1 MRRRRGYRGLGF
13 LGPIQALSRYHRFSK
28 SPIILE
34 VLVVTVKEKT
44 VVTQRLQ
51 GRCTSHS
58 RTDVMVRDRSMVI
71 DEPLERGGTNQ
82 GFTPTETMMASLIGC
97 TNVIT
102 HKVAEKNGVA
112 IKSMNV
118 RLEAEFDRPFTSVTL
133 YIDLETDADTPAV
146 ERVKRELSMFCP
158 VSKVFGAAGI
168 ALKEVWNVSR
178 PK

>member
-1 MRRRRGYRGLGF
+1 M
-13 LGPIQALSRYHRFSK
+13 AT
-28 SPIILE
+28 
-34 VLVVTVKEKT
+34 VTQKT

-58 RTDVMVRDRSMVI
+58 RTDVSVRDRAMII
-71 DEPLERGGTNQ
+71 DEPAERGGTNQ

-102 HKVAEKNGVA
+102 HKVAAKNGVA
-112 IKSMNV
+112 IKSMDV
-118 RLEAEFDRPFTSVTL
+118 RLEAEFDRRGVMLQEEIDRPFTAATL
-133 YIDLETDADTPAV
+133 YIDLETDADAAAV
-146 ERVKRELSMFCP
+146 ERVKRELAMFCP
-158 VSKVFGAAGI
+158 VSKVFRAAGI

>member
-1 MRRRRGYRGLGF
+1 M
-13 LGPIQALSRYHRFSK
+13 
-28 SPIILE
+28 
-34 VLVVTVKEKT
+34 VTVTQKT

-58 RTDVMVRDRSMVI
+58 RTDVTVRDRSKII

-102 HKVAEKNGVA
+102 HKVAGKNGVT

-118 RLEAEFDRPFTSVTL
+118 RLEAEFDRRGVMLQEEIDRPFPAVTL
-133 YIDLETDADTPAV
+133 YIDLETDADAPAV
-146 ERVKRELSMFCP
+146 ERVKRELAMFCP
-158 VSKVFGAAGI
+158 VSKVFRAAGI
-168 ALKEVWNVSR
+168 ALKEIWNVSR

>member
-1 MRRRRGYRGLGF
+1 M
-13 LGPIQALSRYHRFSK
+13 
-28 SPIILE
+28 
-34 VLVVTVKEKT
+34 VTVTQKT

-58 RTDVMVRDRSMVI
+58 RTDVAVRDRAMII
-71 DEPLERGGTNQ
+71 DEPAERGGTNQ

-102 HKVAEKNGVA
+102 HKVAQKNGVA

-118 RLEAEFDRPFTSVTL
+118 RLEAQFDRRGVQLQEEIELPFPAVTL
-133 YIDLETDADTPAV
+133 YIDLETDADPAAV
-146 ERVKRELSMFCP
+146 ERVKRELAMFCP
-158 VSKVFGAAGI
+158 VSKVFRNAGI

-178 PK
+178 PR